1 MNASDAHA
9 SASPFSARRSVRLS
23 RSGQEAWIVADEV
36 DEGWVLQ
43 IGGIDQ
49 SHVDLADPTR
59 VVHEYLRRIANVL
72 DAFRPAGEPIRVLH
86 LGAGALTLPRY
97 VQATRPGS
105 PQVVVEIERELPTL
119 VTSALP
125 LPMGTELEVVIGDA
139 RESLAE
145 MEGERFDAIVLD
157 VFSGQESP
165 AHLATRDFYLEALPH
180 LEGDGLLLVNV
191 GDDAGLHFAAGQ
203 ARELER
209 AAAEHGLSGVWLLAD
224 SGLVTHLREGNLVL
238 ATGGALSSPAV
249 EDWRVAWNKAGPHP
263 AAVLD
268 PMETADFVAR
278 VLGEA

>member
-1 MNASDAHA
+1 M
-9 SASPFSARRSVRLS
+9 
-23 RSGQEAWIVADEV
+23 ADEV

-49 SHVDLADPTR
+49 SHVDLSDPTR

-72 DAFRPAGEPIRVLH
+72 DAFRPVGEPVRVLH

-105 PQVVVEIERELPTL
+105 PQTVVEIERELPTL
-119 VTSALP
+119 VTGALP
-125 LPMGTELEVVIGDA
+125 LPAGTQLDVVIGDA

-145 MEGERFDAIVLD
+145 MAQARFDAIILD
-157 VFSGQESP
+157 VFSGEESP
-165 AHLATRDFYLEALPH
+165 AHLATRDFYTEALPH
-180 LEGDGLLLVNV
+180 LECDGLLVVNV
-191 GDDAGLHFAAGQ
+191 GDDAGLRFAAGQ
-203 ARELER
+203 ARELEH

-224 SGLVTHLREGNLVL
+224 SGLVTHLREGNVVLV
-238 ATGGALSSPAV
+238 AGGAMSSSKV
-249 EDWRVAWNKAGPHP
+249 EDWRSAWNAAGPHP

-268 PMETADFVAR
+268 PMETADFVER